1 MHACRH
7 NNMVSTLARCDI
19 VWPTRPP
26 PLPSTQ
32 TRLWKILIILLAV
45 SLTMLVAQL
54 TIFLNERQRRKLSAG
69 SEGMYPSDIFWIF
82 IP

>member
-1 MHACRH
+1 MHACWH
-7 NNMVSTLARCDI
+7 NNMVSTLARCDM

-26 PLPSTQ
+26 PPPLHPNQ
-32 TRLWKILIILLAV
+32 TLKNPYLLAV

>member
-1 MHACRH
+1 MHACWH
-7 NNMVSTLARCDI
+7 NNMVSTLARCDM

-26 PLPSTQ
+26 PPPLHPNQ
-32 TRLWKILIILLAV
+32 TLKNPYLLAV

-54 TIFLNERQRRKLSAG
+54 TIFLNKRQRRKLSAG

>member
-1 MHACRH
+1 MHACWH
-7 NNMVSTLARCDI
+7 NNMVSTLARCDM

-26 PLPSTQ
+26 PPPPLYPNQ
-32 TRLWKILIILLAV
+32 TLKNPYLLAV